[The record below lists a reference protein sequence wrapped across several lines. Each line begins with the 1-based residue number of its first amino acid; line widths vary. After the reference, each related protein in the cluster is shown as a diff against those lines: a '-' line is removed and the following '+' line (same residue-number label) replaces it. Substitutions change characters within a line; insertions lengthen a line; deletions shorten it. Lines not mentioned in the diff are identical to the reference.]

1 MRTISIVILIASIF
15 FISPTIQST
24 RSQVNSIDWD
34 HVPIIDVETT
44 EGSFK
49 QSLMIQVYG
58 DEENIY
64 FKASFDYE
72 LVPIDPEKVYF
83 AIEIDR
89 SDSLSPM
96 NEGNEMIIVSEKGLD
111 DKPAKTYTYYL
122 AGVQQ
127 APNPSNIDTVVISSI
142 NVTGHHYDMI
152 FYRSRITDE
161 KDQQYQ
167 FKADKSVR
175 VAFAIS
181 EWGKGA
187 THAYT
192 DMAYNIV
199 VTKGEIFLVPVE
211 DKGVGGFRLTREMAT
226 LFGQG
231 FLLAGVLG
239 VTVHLVRRKAWRA
252 GKPWDVN
259 STNDGNKVPSSEIV
273 IERHSRG
280 VRLTHWFHAGLMF
293 FFIGTGL
300 GLANGIYLLGTY
312 TVQLHLGA
320 SFFIFAN
327 LAAHVFVVSRSGD
340 LERLIIPRL
349 HDFKEMM
356 NIFSSFFGFSN
367 RYPEHG
373 TYDLESEDYYKGRK
387 YHPMQ
392 EALFWSDIFSLV
404 LIGITGY
411 ALYWPNTLVLNLFGG
426 ASSIRALHLLIFYYL
441 STTIFAHIYLSVIP
455 SNWNRFK
462 SMLSGKEAV
471 EIHKS

>member
-1 MRTISIVILIASIF
+1 MASIF
-15 FISPTIQST
+15 FISPTIQSA

-34 HVPIIDVETT
+34 NIPVIDVETT

-49 QSLMIQVYG
+49 QSFMVQVYG

-64 FKASFDYE
+64 FKTSYDYE
-72 LVPIDPEKVYF
+72 LAPLDPGKIYF
-83 AIEIDR
+83 SIEIDH
-89 SDSLSPM
+89 SGSLSPM
-96 NEGNEMIIVSEKGLD
+96 SEGNEMIIVSEKGPD
-111 DKPAKTYTYYL
+111 GEPAKIYSYYL
-122 AGVQQ
+122 AGFQQ
-127 APNPSNIDTVVISSI
+127 APNPSNIDTVIVSSI
-142 NVTGHHYDMI
+142 NITGHHYDMI
-152 FYRSRITDE
+152 FSRSRITEE

-167 FKADKSVR
+167 FEADKRVR

-199 VTKGEIFLVPVE
+199 VTEGEIFLVPVE
-211 DKGVGGFRLTREMAT
+211 DTGVGGFRLTREMAT

-239 VTVHLVRRKAWRA
+239 VTIHIARRKAWRA
-252 GKPWDVN
+252 GKPWDGKP
-259 STNDGNKVPSSEIV
+259 TNDGNQLPSSEIV
-273 IERHSRG
+273 VERHSRD
-280 VRLTHWFHAGLMF
+280 VRLTHWVHAGLMF
-293 FFIGTGL
+293 FFIGTGW
-300 GLANGIYLLGTY
+300 GLSNGIYLLGTY
-312 TVQLHLGA
+312 TVQLHVGA

-327 LAAHVFVVSRSGD
+327 LVAHVFFVSHSGD

-373 TYDLESEDYYKGRK
+373 TYDLKSEDYYKGRK

-392 EALFWSDIFSLV
+392 EALFWSDVFSLV

-411 ALYWPNTLVLNLFGG
+411 ALYWPNTLLLTLFGG

-462 SMLSGKEAV
+462 SMFTGKEAV